1 MLKPGKKV
9 KALKEATDD
18 PQYVARGYEFC
29 RYLMMVHQ
37 GEREEFMEKAGV
49 GDGFSAQMMGDI
61 YDAIFVESMD
71 VKYNYETYF
80 KNEYENLGQYISL
93 NYSLPMES
101 VKAFVDAANDKE
113 HRVIDFSSIDYGS
126 DAVDNFVF
134 QSEFFERFYN
144 WLNWR

>member
-1 MLKPGKKV
+1 
-9 KALKEATDD
+9 
-18 PQYVARGYEFC
+18 
-29 RYLMMVHQ
+29 
-37 GEREEFMEKAGV
+37 
-49 GDGFSAQMMGDI
+49 MGDI

-113 HRVIDFSSIDYGS
+113 HRVIDFSSIDYGN

-134 QSEFFERFYN
+134 QSELFERFYN